1 MHNIRHFTNTGS
13 IETQVLASLPHF
25 KPSVLCT
32 FLKSTFCSLK
42 YPFKDV
48 APKYLSFIISQYLKK
63 KNEINICF
71 WFDSSGPAKALL
83 TLLRQ
88 QGPQTKNLKLWDFLP
103 LASEI
108 NTSEQ
113 QKESVY
119 LSLSRKTIKSIFK
132 ISWVI

>member
-83 TLLRQ
+83 LCSGSRDHRPRT
-88 QGPQTKNLKLWDFLP
+88 LKLWDFLP
-103 LASEI
+103 VASEI

-113 QKESVY
+113 QKESVS

-132 ISWVI
+132 ISGVI